1 MKLRRALNLMQDF
14 ANEPDCYHPCVPV
27 RAAQQC
33 RAAQQLSHRRVI
45 CYLSRSIMRRLVASF
60 VLSVVAWGCL
70 GPLALPATGISTP
83 ACCRRN
89 AKHHCAGDIPAWLAS
104 NDGTPSFRANPPA
117 CPFRSQIV
125 APTSLAQPQH
135 QAASTLLLPS
145 ASFISMADFPFL
157 STCYAASDRQRGP
170 PASSL

>member
-1 MKLRRALNLMQDF
+1 
-14 ANEPDCYHPCVPV
+14 V
-27 RAAQQC
+27 RAV
-33 RAAQQLSHRRVI
+33 RAAQQLSHRRVM
-45 CYLSRSIMRRLVASF
+45 CYLSRTIMRRLVASF

-70 GPLALPATGISTP
+70 GPLALPATGNSTP

-89 AKHHCAGDIPAWLAS
+89 GKHHCAGDIPAWLAS
-104 NDGTPSFRANPPA
+104 SDGTPSFRANPPD
-117 CPFRSQIV
+117 CPFRSQI
-125 APTSLAQPQH
+125 ATPTSLAQPQH

-157 STCYAASDRQRGP
+157 STCDAASDRQRGP

>member
-1 MKLRRALNLMQDF
+1 MKLRRALNRIQDF
-14 ANEPDCYHPCVPV
+14 ANEPDGYHPCVPCVPV
-27 RAAQQC
+27 RAAQP
-33 RAAQQLSHRRVI
+33 LSHRRVI

-70 GPLALPATGISTP
+70 GPLALPATGNSTP

-104 NDGTPSFRANPPA
+104 NDGTPSFRANPPD